1 MRDSSDSRTGDLP
14 GVPALTRKR
23 GRPAKYSSAAAR
35 QKAFRQRQKKA
46 GTTPLTLSQWRHLFV
61 TEQQKLAEALAE
73 IARLRQQLAKYG
85 IEDAGV
91 FGDVDSN
98 TSLPKR

>member
-23 GRPAKYSSAAAR
+23 GRPAKYSSPAAR

-73 IARLRQQLAKYG
+73 VARLRRRLA
-85 IEDAGV
+85 EL
-91 FGDVDSN
+91 GDSTD
-98 TSLPKR
+98 